1 LIRIAFVL
9 LLILLVFFA
18 LRKLQKAPPAVKS
31 RVLRYV
37 LIAGGLAMLI
47 YMAKTGWLGGLFALL
62 GLAAAFLLRL
72 MPTLLRNAP
81 YLHQIWLAWQ
91 RSKQGQSS
99 SRQQEYHRPASGK
112 MTAAEAYEILGL
124 KMGATD
130 REIIDAHRRL
140 MQKIHPDRG
149 GSDYL
154 AAKINLAKKTL
165 LEK

>member
-1 LIRIAFVL
+1 MIRIAFVL
-9 LLILLVFFA
+9 LLILLVFLA
-18 LRKLQKAPPAVKS
+18 LRKLQKAPPAVKA

-37 LIAGGLAMLI
+37 LIAGGLAVLI

-62 GLAAAFLLRL
+62 GLTAAFLLRL

-91 RSKQGQSS
+91 RSKQGQSD
-99 SRQQEYHRPASGK
+99 RQQEYHRPASGK

-124 KMGATD
+124 KIGAPD
-130 REIIDAHRRL
+130 KEIIEAHRRL

-165 LEK
+165 LER

>member
-1 LIRIAFVL
+1 MIRIAFVL

-18 LRKLQKAPPAVKS
+18 LRKLQKAPPAVKA
-31 RVLRYV
+31 RVFRYA

-72 MPTLLRNAP
+72 MPALLRNAP

-91 RSKQGQSS
+91 RSKQGQSE
-99 SRQQEYHRPASGK
+99 RRQEYHRPASGK

-124 KMGATD
+124 KMGASD
-130 REIIDAHRRL
+130 REVIDAHRRL

-165 LEK
+165 LER

>member
-1 LIRIAFVL
+1 MIRIAFVL

-18 LRKLQKAPPAVKS
+18 LRKLQKAPPAVKA
-31 RVLRYV
+31 RVLRYA

-72 MPTLLRNAP
+72 MPALLRNAP

-91 RSKQGQSS
+91 RSKQGQSE
-99 SRQQEYHRPASGK
+99 RQQEYHRPASGK

-124 KMGATD
+124 KMGASD
-130 REIIDAHRRL
+130 RDIIDAHRRL

-165 LEK
+165 LER